1 LFLLSM
7 PSFKKSLLSKLVNIV
22 TISAFVMV
30 TSFAPLFSGV
40 ATAANLTSMKDT
52 LSPASGAFNAEKA
65 ATVANHTIVFTTPT
79 GVANSTTGAIV
90 LTFDN
95 STSIPVGLTFA
106 DIDLDDDG
114 TPITLAGTAG
124 ASTYKVV
131 RTSATVLTFDSQ
143 TSGTA
148 IAGGSVITIRIGT
161 NATTGGTGTF
171 QITNGSAGTTLL
183 TISGAFGDTG
193 TIGIPIIADDVVLIN
208 ALVQPSISF
217 SVSDNAIFFG
227 NLRTAG
233 ACFAQGTDPGAVTC
247 PQTAEIEALNLQAGT
262 NASSGYIIT
271 AQGDTLKS
279 GGNSITA
286 LAVNTAS
293 SPASEQFG
301 MRINITSGTGTA
313 TAPYAA
319 SGYAWTPTASTA
331 VQVAS
336 ATGAP
341 SATTI
346 YSVRYLANIAAVT
359 EAGTYTASHTYV
371 ATATY

>member
-1 LFLLSM
+1 M
-7 PSFKKSLLSKLVNIV
+7 FKKIISFVSILSLVL
-22 TISAFVMV
+22 V
-30 TSFAPLFSGV
+30 TSYGPSMSKTTMAASL
-40 ATAANLTSMKDT
+40 TAMKDT

-65 ATVANHTIVFTTPT
+65 STVANHTIVFTTPT
-79 GVANSTTGAIV
+79 GVANSTVGAIV

-95 STSIPVGLTFA
+95 STSINASLTFA

-114 TPITLAGTAG
+114 AGITLAGTAG

-148 IAGGSVITIRIGT
+148 IAAGSVITIRIGT
-161 NATTGGTGTF
+161 NATLGGTGTF

-183 TISGAFGDTG
+183 TITGAFGDSG
-193 TIGIPIIADDVVLIN
+193 VIGMPIIADDVVAVN

-217 SVSDNAIFFG
+217 AISDNTIFYG

-233 ACFAQGTDPGAVTC
+233 SCFAQGTDPGAVTC
-247 PQTAEIEALNLQAGT
+247 PTTAETEAFNLQAGT
-262 NASSGYIIT
+262 NATSGYIIT
-271 AQGDTLKS
+271 AQGATLTS
-279 GGNSITA
+279 GGNTITA
-286 LAVNTAS
+286 LASNTAS

-301 MRINITSGTGTA
+301 IRATA
-313 TAPYAA
+313 TGGSGAVQAPFAA
-319 SGYAWTPTASTA
+319 AGYAWTPTAGTA
-331 VQVAS
+331 VTVAS
-336 ATGAP
+336 ASAP
-341 SATTI
+341 SATTT